1 MKLKKI
7 ACGLLC
13 AALMATAGCGGSDKQ
28 AVDSSKAYLQLK
40 DDAGRQV
47 TLLQKPERVVS
58 LSPSYLSMIDAVG
71 GKIVGRAT
79 SKVGTVPESM
89 KSVPEIGLVFNINME
104 NLIGLKPD
112 LVLAGKNQH
121 EKFVPMLE
129 SNKINVIEF
138 DAKTFDEVK
147 RTVTTL
153 GDIYGTQA
161 KAKAEN
167 ELLDKEVKA
176 ITDKLPKESKSV
188 VIMHATASAVTVEG
202 SHSIAGCVSDL
213 LGFKNVSAAALKG
226 KSDKTPYSMETL
238 VEQNPDI
245 IFVTSMGKP
254 GEIENRLRTDFKN
267 NPAWSSLQAVQQG
280 RVYVLPEN
288 LFLINPGLRYPQAV
302 KYMAKQV
309 YPEVFAHE

>member
-7 ACGLLC
+7 ASVLLC
-13 AALMATAGCGGSDKQ
+13 AALLLTAGCSGDKQ
-28 AVDSSKAYLQLK
+28 TADSSKAYLQVK
-40 DDAGRQV
+40 DAAGRQV
-47 TLLQKPERVVS
+47 TLVKKPERVVS

-104 NLIGLKPD
+104 SLIGLKPD

-147 RTVTTL
+147 GTLTTL
-153 GDIYGTQA
+153 GDIYGTQE

-167 ELLDKEVKA
+167 DRLDKEVKA
-176 ITDKLPKESKSV
+176 VTDKLPKESKSV

-202 SHSIAGCVSDL
+202 AHSIAGCVSDL
-213 LGFKNVSAAALKG
+213 LGFKNVAAAALKG

-254 GEIENRLRTDFKN
+254 EEIENRLRTDFKN
-267 NPAWSSLQAVQQG
+267 NPAWSSLKAVQQG

-302 KYMAKQV
+302 SYMAKQV